1 MLPYIVG
8 NFIMKKITINKLQN
22 EISRAV
28 KEVESGEI
36 FEVLRYSKPVAY
48 LVSEKEYLDL
58 KSGQSCK
65 KCVDDL
71 RKIVK
76 KIQ

>member
-1 MLPYIVG
+1 
-8 NFIMKKITINKLQN
+8 MKKITINKLQN